1 MKKLF
6 IAFICLAVLFV
17 AGFGSYRG
25 YKIWKQKHL
34 ITQARE
40 YIAKG
45 DGPNALL
52 CLRGAL
58 HANSRNVEAC
68 RLMAA
73 IAEVARS
80 PEAVR
85 WCTKLVEL
93 EPSSLS
99 NRVGLAR
106 IALAVGDAT
115 LAQSALD
122 GVGDAD
128 KKTALYHKTAGA
140 LAVAHR
146 RFPEA
151 EAHFAETA
159 RLEPANPASQLNLA
173 SLRVQLGEPQS
184 AAQGRAALQGLCTNP
199 AVRCEALRQLALDSL
214 RHTNLNG
221 ALAWSKQL
229 LPDTNSVFGDRMR
242 HLSLLRAAT
251 NAQQVAFLAGLQ
263 AEATSDPAKTYEVA
277 KWMLVATGQP
287 RSALAWMKTLPPATH
302 TNLPVPM
309 IEADCLM
316 ATKDWAVLQTNLVNQ
331 NWADWDCLR
340 RACLALAYR
349 ELGLAASSKTE
360 WLGAMKAAE
369 SGRELQ
375 VRQSLTKLLA
385 ATRGW
390 NWPQE
395 QEDVLWAIA
404 KRFPKDQLAVQ
415 ALMNQ
420 LYSTGKTRSLLTLF
434 GLQLQNNQTNLSLMN
449 NLAVTAM
456 LLEAWE
462 RKPHELA
469 REVYQKGTTNSAFVS
484 TYAYSLLVQ
493 QKADEALKIIEQLSP
508 KQLEDPSIAGYYGL
522 VLQANGQREKAKK
535 YFDLTAKAKL
545 LPEEQKLV
553 ENAKKRG

>member
-34 ITQARE
+34 VTQARE

-58 HANSRNVEAC
+58 QANSRNVEAC
-68 RLMAA
+68 RLMAG

-80 PEAVR
+80 SQAVDWR
-85 WCTKLVEL
+85 SKLVEL
-93 EPSSLS
+93 EPHSLS
-99 NRVGLAR
+99 NRVDLAS
-106 IALAVGDAT
+106 IALAVGDAA

-122 GVGDAD
+122 GVVDAD
-128 KKTALYHKTAGA
+128 KKTALYHKAAGV
-140 LAVAHR
+140 LAIAQR

-151 EAHFAETA
+151 EAHFVETA

-173 SLRVQLGEPQS
+173 SLRVQLDKPQS
-184 AAQGRAALQGLCTNP
+184 SAQGRAALQELCTNP
-199 AVRCEALRQLALDSL
+199 AVRCDALRQLTLDSL

-221 ALAWSKQL
+221 ALAWSQQL

-242 HLSLLRAAT
+242 HLSLLRATT
-251 NAQQVAFLAGLQ
+251 NAQQAAFLAGLQ
-263 AEATSDPAKTYEVA
+263 AEATSNPAKTYEVA
-277 KWMLVATGQP
+277 KWMFVATGQP
-287 RSALAWMKTLPPATH
+287 QAALAWMKTLPPATH

-316 ATKDWAVLQTNLVNQ
+316 AAKDWTLLQTNLLAQ
-331 NWADWDCLR
+331 DWADLDCLR

-349 ELGLAASSKTE
+349 EQGLATSSKTE
-360 WLGAMKAAE
+360 WLAAMKGAE
-369 SGRELQ
+369 SRHNLLRELL
-375 VRQSLTKLLA
+375 S

-404 KRFPKDQLAVQ
+404 RRFPNDQPAAQ
-415 ALMNQ
+415 ALANR
-420 LYSTGKTRSLLTLF
+420 LYSTGKTRSLLTF
-434 GLQLQNNQTNLSLMN
+434 FSLQLQNNQTNLSIMN

-462 RKPHELA
+462 KKPHELA

-493 QKADEALKIIEQLSP
+493 QKPGEALKIIEQLSP
-508 KQLEDPSIAGYYGL
+508 QQLEDTSVAGYYGL

-535 YFDLTAKAKL
+535 YLDLTAKVKL